1 MRIKVIQITI
11 IIVAVCAVILVVT
24 SAIKDAGNRRER
36 ENARRD
42 YLAMEEANARRQAE
56 ADRNAKAMGF
66 YNLQTALSVLEKH
79 TLASTETARQTA
91 KLMAEM
97 AKDGGREAAE
107 EMRANAIVTAYTQ
120 MLMDGRQAG
129 QRKIGTRERYWEAV
143 DPDEYI

>member
-1 MRIKVIQITI
+1 MIQITI
-11 IIVAVCAVILVVT
+11 IAALICVTILFVT

-56 ADRNAKAMGF
+56 ADRNAKAMSF
-66 YNLQTALSVLEKH
+66 YNFQTALSVLEKH

-107 EMRANAIVTAYTQ
+107 EMRARAIVGAYTQ
-120 MLMDGRQAG
+120 YLIG
-129 QRKIGTRERYWEAV
+129 QKAEEKKKERYWEKV
-143 DPDEYI
+143 YPDEYI

>member
-1 MRIKVIQITI
+1 MIQITI
-11 IIVAVCAVILVVT
+11 TAALICVTILVVT

-42 YLAMEEANARRQAE
+42 YLALEEANARRQAE
-56 ADRNAKAMGF
+56 ADRNAKAMSF
-66 YNLQTALSVLEKH
+66 YNFQTALSVLEKH

-107 EMRANAIVTAYTQ
+107 EMQARAITQAYTQ
-120 MLMDGRQAG
+120 LLISQKAEE
-129 QRKIGTRERYWEAV
+129 QKKERYWEKV
-143 DPDEYI
+143 VPDEYI

>member
-1 MRIKVIQITI
+1 MIQITI
-11 IIVAVCAVILVVT
+11 IAALICVTILVVT

-42 YLAMEEANARRQAE
+42 YLALEEANARRQAE
-56 ADRNAKAMGF
+56 ADRNARAMSF
-66 YNLQTALSVLEKH
+66 YNFQTALSVLEKH

-107 EMRANAIVTAYTQ
+107 EMRARAIVGAYTQ
-120 MLMDGRQAG
+120 YLIG
-129 QRKIGTRERYWEAV
+129 QKAEEQKKERYWEKV
-143 DPDEYI
+143 VPDEYI

>member
-1 MRIKVIQITI
+1 MIQITI
-11 IIVAVCAVILVVT
+11 IAALICVTILVVT

-42 YLAMEEANARRQAE
+42 YLALEEANARRQAE
-56 ADRNAKAMGF
+56 ADRNAKAMSF
-66 YNLQTALSVLEKH
+66 YNFQTALSVLEKH

-107 EMRANAIVTAYTQ
+107 EMRARAIVGAYTQ
-120 MLMDGRQAG
+120 YLIG
-129 QRKIGTRERYWEAV
+129 QKAEEQKKERYWEKV
-143 DPDEYI
+143 VPDEYI